1 MPLIWCSISGHGFGH
16 AAQVAPVLNELGKSV
31 SGIKALLRTTLPR
44 QFFEG
49 FIQIPWELTR
59 QQQDVGCVQEGPLHI
74 DHDATWAE
82 TQRFHDQWETRVEEE
97 TRAIL
102 ARSPAMLLS
111 NISHLAVEAG
121 ARAGLPTIAMS
132 SLSWDQILEPLM
144 TPGDIRQAGVLQQIK
159 QAYSHADLLIRVTPG
174 MPFPA
179 FPNQIDIA
187 PIVRPLV
194 SDRARLNEELVA
206 QPDDCLV
213 LIGFGGIALN
223 RLPFSR
229 LNALQGYRF
238 IVGES
243 VPSGYSRLRSAKSL
257 PLSFDTLM
265 ASADMIVTKPGYN
278 MTVEAVA
285 MGKPTLYV
293 RRYDFAEEEYLVQFL
308 HQYGRALQLSMQ
320 DFEAGHWGS
329 SLDTLRALPAPLQV
343 PPSPT
348 GAAEAAEILASYLR

>member
-16 AAQVAPVLNELGKSV
+16 AAQTVPVLNELGKRV
-31 SGIKALLRTTLPR
+31 SGIKALLRTTLPP

-49 FIQIPWELTR
+49 FIEIPWELSR
-59 QQQDVGCVQEGPLHI
+59 QQQGVGCVQENPLHI

-82 TQRFHDQWETRVEEE
+82 TQRFHDQWEDRAEEE

-102 ARSPAMLLS
+102 ARSPALLLS
-111 NISHLAVEAG
+111 NISHLAIEAG

-144 TPGDIRQAGVLQQIK
+144 TPGDTGQAGVLQQIRH
-159 QAYSHADLLIRVTPG
+159 AYSHADLLIRVTPG

-179 FPNQIDIA
+179 FPKQIGIA

-194 SDRARLNEELVA
+194 SDRARLSKALGA

-213 LIGFGGIALN
+213 LVGFGGIAMN
-223 RLPFSR
+223 RLPFSQ
-229 LNALQGYRF
+229 LDALQGYRF
-238 IVGES
+238 IVSES
-243 VPSGYSRLRSAKSL
+243 VPSGCSRLHSVRSL

-265 ASADMIVTKPGYN
+265 ASADVIVTKPGYN

-285 MGKPTLYV
+285 MEKPTLYV
-293 RRYDFAEEEYLVQFL
+293 RRYDFAEEECLVQFL
-308 HQYGRALQLSMQ
+308 HRYGRALQLSVQ
-320 DFEAGHWGS
+320 DFDTGDWGK
-329 SLDTLRALPAPLQV
+329 SLDTLRALPAPSQV